1 MCKVKFTILAT
12 VALGF
17 TLATSAAMAQTTT
30 FHDQAGRVT
39 GRARTGANGTTS
51 FYDAAGRITG
61 RARTDTNGTTTY
73 YDAAG
78 RVTGKASASRR

>member
-1 MCKVKFTILAT
+1 MRKVKFTLLAT

-17 TLATSAAMAQTTT
+17 ALATSIALAQTTT
-30 FHDQAGRVT
+30 FHDRAGRVT
-39 GRARTGANGTTS
+39 GKARTGANGTTT

-61 RARTDTNGTTTY
+61 RARTNANGTTTY
-73 YDAAG
+73 HDAAG

>member
-1 MCKVKFTILAT
+1 MRKLKLTPLVK

-17 TLATSAAMAQTTT
+17 ALGTSTALAQTTT
-30 FHDQAGRVT
+30 FHDRAGRVT
-39 GRARTGANGTTS
+39 GKARTGANGTTN

-61 RARTDTNGTTTY
+61 RARANANGTTTF

>member
-1 MCKVKFTILAT
+1 MHRVKFTILPT

-17 TLATSAAMAQTTT
+17 ALATMAQTTT
-30 FHDQAGRVT
+30 FHDRAGRVT

-61 RARTDTNGTTTY
+61 RARTDANSTTTY
-73 YDAAG
+73 YNAAG
-78 RVTGKASASRR
+78 RVTGKASVSKR

>member
-1 MCKVKFTILAT
+1 MRKVKFTLLAT
-12 VALGF
+12 AALGF
-17 TLATSAAMAQTTT
+17 ALATSTALAQITT
-30 FHDQAGRVT
+30 FHDRAGRVT
-39 GRARTGANGTTS
+39 GKARTGANGTTN

-61 RARTDTNGTTTY
+61 RARTNANGTTTF

>member
-1 MCKVKFTILAT
+1 MRKVKFTTA

-17 TLATSAAMAQTTT
+17 ALATSIALAQTTT
-30 FHDQAGRVT
+30 FHDRAGRVT
-39 GRARTGANGTTS
+39 GTARTGASGTAS

-61 RARTDTNGTTTY
+61 RARTDAKGITTY
-73 YDAAG
+73 YDPAG

>member
-1 MCKVKFTILAT
+1 MHRVKFTILAT

-17 TLATSAAMAQTTT
+17 ALATSTAMAQTTT
-30 FHDQAGRVT
+30 FHDRAGRVT
-39 GRARTGANGTTS
+39 GKARIDANGTTG
-51 FYDAAGRITG
+51 FYDATGRFTG
-61 RARTDTNGTTTY
+61 RARTEANGNTTY